1 MAKFDLKDLLNNRS
15 KETDMQEEEYKTD
28 GVVELVDIYNMIP
41 SQDNF
46 YSVDEIMDLVNSIKL
61 VGMLQPLLLT
71 EGDEED
77 KFGIK
82 AGHRRREALLYLV
95 EKEGIEKYRYAP
107 AIIKPSQDN
116 VIGKLTIIMAN
127 RFREKTDWEKMQEVI
142 QTEELLTELK
152 GNRNLNKDTR
162 EQLKEILG
170 IESEQNLKT
179 RDFVAQILGMSAAQ
193 IGRFKAIHNNLSDE
207 LMAEF
212 KSNQINVSVAA
223 EISGLSSD
231 WQNKASEI
239 LKDKGA
245 LQISDVKALK
255 QQELDDKPLEGQ
267 IKIKDINLD
276 RQIKIDECVWSFY
289 SMIMDDKEK
298 ELARRRKNKELE
310 EQLYVHWHN
319 GGGARDYL
327 NWNCKD
333 YEIIFW
339 FDDSD
344 EKIEMTWFRF
354 VDTLFKIL
362 DQKGIHADEEEQ
374 AKGRCTHFPKCY
386 LCDVTDCNS
395 RQEDRQHCIY
405 NKEKSCNIKNAI
417 SLMYES
423 EPEREKLCTG
433 CCMKCS
439 EKLTCGYA
447 CYNSKK
453 DKDNTVQN
461 NVQAADT
468 FEADP
473 EYKDILCYSCL
484 HYSECDKK
492 ATTIVKC
499 YSYENKAESE
509 KTQEQLYSEEQDRI
523 DRETAAKI
531 QEMHKEDSQKDVLPT
546 GDKRAP
552 RDDFEITVTTRQYA
566 EVFYG
571 HTNFLVTVNKDYRA
585 EDTVTLKE
593 YRKGEPTG
601 KELVVKLKNIVK
613 DCTGIEDGYC
623 VIGFYVIKRNAVESE
638 EEV

>member
-28 GVVELVDIYNMIP
+28 GVVELVDIYDMIP

-46 YSVDEIMDLVNSIKL
+46 YSVAEIMDLVNSIKL
-61 VGMLQPLLLT
+61 VGILQPLLLT
-71 EGDEED
+71 ESDEEG

-95 EKEGIEKYRYAP
+95 EKEGLEKYRYAP
-107 AIIKPSQDN
+107 TIIKPEQDN

-152 GNRNLNKDTR
+152 GNRNLNKSTR
-162 EQLKEILG
+162 EQLKEMLG

-193 IGRFKAIHNNLSDE
+193 IGRFKAIYNNLSDD
-207 LMAEF
+207 LMAAF
-212 KSNQINVSVAA
+212 KENQINVSVAA
-223 EISGLSSD
+223 EISGLSQE
-231 WQNKASEI
+231 WQDKASEM

-245 LQISDVKALK
+245 LQIADVKNLK
-255 QQELDDKPLEGQ
+255 QQEIDNKPLEGQ
-267 IKIKDINLD
+267 IKIKDLKPFQKEKIN
-276 RQIKIDECVWSFY
+276 ECVFNFY
-289 SMIMDDKEK
+289 ELIMNEDEK
-298 ELARRRKNKELE
+298 KLAQQRKNKELE
-310 EQLYVHWHN
+310 GQLYAHWRN
-319 GGGARDYL
+319 GGGSRENL
-327 NWNCKD
+327 NWNCKA

-354 VDTLFKIL
+354 VDTLFKVL
-362 DQKGIHADEEEQ
+362 DEKGICADKE
-374 AKGRCTHFPKCY
+374 GHCTHFPKCF
-386 LCDVTDCNS
+386 LCDMPDCNS
-395 RQEDRQHCIY
+395 RQEDRTYCIY
-405 NKEKSCNIKNAI
+405 DKEKSCNIKNAI
-417 SLMYES
+417 KLMYEN
-423 EPEREKLCTG
+423 EPEKEKHCTG
-433 CCMKCS
+433 CCRNCP

-453 DKDNTVQN
+453 DIDNTAQN
-461 NVQAADT
+461 TLQAADT

-492 ATTIVKC
+492 ATTVVKC

-509 KTQEQLYSEEQDRI
+509 KTQEQLYSEEQDKI

-531 QEMHKEDSQKDVLPT
+531 REMHREDSQKDVLPT
-546 GDKRAP
+546 GDKRTP

-571 HTNFLVTVNKDYRA
+571 HTNFLVTVNKEYR
-585 EDTVTLKE
+585 EDDTVTLKE
-593 YRKGEPTG
+593 YLKGEPTG
-601 KELVVKLKNIVK
+601 KALVVKLKNIVK

-623 VIGFYVIKRNAVESE
+623 VIGFYVIKRNTVESE
-638 EEV
+638 GSV

>member
-61 VGMLQPLLLT
+61 VGVLQPLLLT
-71 EGDEED
+71 ESDEEG

-193 IGRFKAIHNNLSDE
+193 IGRFKAIYNNLSDE

-255 QQELDDKPLEGQ
+255 QQELDDKPLEGH

-289 SMIMDDKEK
+289 SMIMNDKEK

-344 EKIEMTWFRF
+344 EKIEMPWFRF

-362 DQKGIHADEEEQ
+362 NQKGILASEEEQ
-374 AKGRCTHFPKCY
+374 EKNTRTCGATQEP
-386 LCDVTDCNS
+386 CNF
-395 RQEDRQHCIY
+395 EN
-405 NKEKSCNIKNAI
+405 NKEVAKTLGINCEAECCAKCAEQCGARCNYSAHTYTPK
-417 SLMYES
+417 E
-423 EPEREKLCTG
+423 EQK
-433 CCMKCS
+433 
-439 EKLTCGYA
+439 
-447 CYNSKK
+447 
-453 DKDNTVQN
+453 Q
-461 NVQAADT
+461 

-473 EYKDILCYSCL
+473 DYKDTLCYSCL

-492 ATTIVKC
+492 AATVVKC
-499 YSYENKAESE
+499 YKYENKAESE

>member
-71 EGDEED
+71 EGDEEG

-193 IGRFKAIHNNLSDE
+193 IGRFKAIYNNLSDE

-276 RQIKIDECVWSFY
+276 RQIS
-289 SMIMDDKEK
+289 
-298 ELARRRKNKELE
+298 
-310 EQLYVHWHN
+310 
-319 GGGARDYL
+319 
-327 NWNCKD
+327 
-333 YEIIFW
+333 
-339 FDDSD
+339 
-344 EKIEMTWFRF
+344 
-354 VDTLFKIL
+354 
-362 DQKGIHADEEEQ
+362 EEEQ
-374 AKGRCTHFPKCY
+374 TEGLCKHFPKCY
-386 LCDVTDCNS
+386 LCDVPDCNS

-405 NKEKSCNIKNAI
+405 DKEKSCNIANAI
-417 SLMYES
+417 KLMYED
-423 EPEREKLCTG
+423 EPEKEKLCTG
-433 CCMKCS
+433 CCMRCP

-461 NVQAADT
+461 NGQVTDT

-473 EYKDILCYSCL
+473 EYKDTLCYSCL

-492 ATTIVKC
+492 AATVVKC
-499 YSYENKAESE
+499 YQYENKAESE

>member
-71 EGDEED
+71 EGDEEG

-193 IGRFKAIHNNLSDE
+193 IGRFKAIYNNLSDE

-344 EKIEMTWFRF
+344 EKIEMPWFRF

-362 DQKGIHADEEEQ
+362 NQKGILASEEEQ
-374 AKGRCTHFPKCY
+374 EKNTRTCGATQEP
-386 LCDVTDCNS
+386 CNF
-395 RQEDRQHCIY
+395 EN
-405 NKEKSCNIKNAI
+405 NKEVAKTLGINCEAECCAKCAEQCGARCNYSAHTYTPK
-417 SLMYES
+417 E
-423 EPEREKLCTG
+423 EQK
-433 CCMKCS
+433 
-439 EKLTCGYA
+439 
-447 CYNSKK
+447 
-453 DKDNTVQN
+453 Q
-461 NVQAADT
+461 

-473 EYKDILCYSCL
+473 EYKDTLCYSCL

-492 ATTIVKC
+492 ATTVVKC

>member
-71 EGDEED
+71 EGDEEG

-193 IGRFKAIHNNLSDE
+193 IGRFKAIYNNLSDE

-289 SMIMDDKEK
+289 SMIMNDKEK

-344 EKIEMTWFRF
+344 EKIEMPWFRF

-362 DQKGIHADEEEQ
+362 NQKGILASEEEQ
-374 AKGRCTHFPKCY
+374 EKNTRTCGATQEP
-386 LCDVTDCNS
+386 CNF
-395 RQEDRQHCIY
+395 EN
-405 NKEKSCNIKNAI
+405 NKEVAKTLGINCEAECCAKCAEQCGARCNYSAHTYTPK
-417 SLMYES
+417 E
-423 EPEREKLCTG
+423 EQK
-433 CCMKCS
+433 
-439 EKLTCGYA
+439 
-447 CYNSKK
+447 
-453 DKDNTVQN
+453 Q
-461 NVQAADT
+461 

-473 EYKDILCYSCL
+473 EYKDTLCYSCL

-492 ATTIVKC
+492 ATTVVKC